1 MLYESN
7 ELIYFHVIKPE
18 KVSYVF
24 KAKPAQDFGDVFVS
38 CILFSRKMFKA
49 EVLKVPISWLGVL
62 HIYNILNPV
71 IRIAIYLVV
80 RKCYLRGLFGC

>member
-38 CILFSRKMFKA
+38 CILFSRKIFKA
-49 EVLKVPISWLGVL
+49 EVLKVPTVYHCWGFYIF
-62 HIYNILNPV
+62 II
-71 IRIAIYLVV
+71 
-80 RKCYLRGLFGC
+80 F